1 MESASQLTTHEDN
14 GQSHV
19 DILAA
24 TFPSVCRRV
33 GCQRGGCREVE
44 ADEVVDERKR
54 ASEGVTIA
62 LSAINAPSFDPRGR
76 RRS

>member
-1 MESASQLTTHEDN
+1 MESASRLATHEDN

-33 GCQRGGCREVE
+33 GCQRGGYGCREVE
-44 ADEVVDERKR
+44 ADEVADERKR
-54 ASEGVTIA
+54 ASESVTIA
-62 LSAINAPSFDPRGR
+62 LSAINAPSFDP
-76 RRS
+76 